1 MCRMGGED
9 REKGKSA
16 RDETERYEQQF
27 ILSKILY
34 CNFKVSIK
42 TSTLYGNESGNF
54 FCIFFILN
62 VISHPEIN
70 SKNLTEIE
78 KVHFVYA
85 SFFFIYF

>member
-1 MCRMGGED
+1 ME
-9 REKGKSA
+9 
-16 RDETERYEQQF
+16 ETERYGQQF

-34 CNFKVSIK
+34 CNFIVSIK
-42 TSTLYGNESGNF
+42 TSALYGNESGNF

-85 SFFFIYF
+85 IFFSFIFDASLSQSIVE